1 MVDIIYAKSY
11 EDIDRAKRLFV
22 ELSTCLDFAV
32 LFQGMQ
38 NELEDLPSTYT
49 PPEGCL
55 HFAVIDMQI
64 VGCSAVKRIDDHTC
78 EFKRLYVLP
87 GFRKKGIGKTLAK
100 TAIDEAV
107 KLGYKTMQLTTVPS
121 MKPAIAIYKS
131 LGFRLTEPKHDHSS
145 KSLYMELALADS
157 NFADAV

>member
-22 ELSTCLDFAV
+22 ELSTCLDFAI
-32 LFQGMQ
+32 LFRSMQ
-38 NELEDLPSTYT
+38 NELENLSQAYT

-55 HFAVIDMQI
+55 HFAVVDMQI
-64 VGCSAVKRIDDHTC
+64 VGCSAVKKIDQHTC

-87 GFRKKGIGKTLAK
+87 GFRKKGIGKTLAR
-100 TAIDEAV
+100 TAINEAT

-121 MKPAIAIYKS
+121 MKPAIAVYSS
-131 LGFRLTEPKHDHSS
+131 LVFRLIEPKHGQST
-145 KSLYMELALADS
+145 KSLYMKLALTGSD
-157 NFADAV
+157 FADAV